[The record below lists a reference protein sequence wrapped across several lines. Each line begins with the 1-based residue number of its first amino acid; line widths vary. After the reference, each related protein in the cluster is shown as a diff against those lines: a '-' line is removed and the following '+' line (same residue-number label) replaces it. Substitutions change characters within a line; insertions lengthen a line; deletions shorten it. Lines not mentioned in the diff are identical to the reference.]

1 MWENLNQLL
10 GQGKGNNGQREEEKG
25 EKEVRRE
32 DRKKNETQ
40 GLGVGGT
47 GMLRRR
53 GKSGCHSG
61 T

>member
-32 DRKKNETQ
+32 DRKENETQ

-47 GMLRRR
+47 GRRNAQKKR
-53 GKSGCHSG
+53 
-61 T
+61 